1 MHINSETLN
10 DNNEQVRMQI
20 YLMIVQHECITS
32 VLRRY
37 INKAYIKYATSIL
50 KH

>member
-1 MHINSETLN
+1 MHINSDTLN

-32 VLRRY
+32 LLRHY
-37 INKAYIKYATSIL
+37 INKAYAMYNVHINK
-50 KH
+50 